1 MSVGSTLLSLQD
13 LDLELARDKVTLAD
27 MPELKQLA
35 SKRKTYLKLK
45 SEMTKIYAQ
54 RKDFDI
60 ELEDLD
66 RRQEDAE
73 EGVSIAQRRASDST
87 DYRQVQDLELEL
99 SSYAKELD
107 KVAFERKDVTA
118 KREQAVAREKHAE
131 EVIAKFEA
139 DVVKE
144 TKAARQKAADLQ
156 TAIDKNTRKREVLMQ
171 ELPSQIVDEY
181 ERGLKTVRGI
191 AVETL
196 NGNTPSVCR
205 MALQASSMDDLKHAD
220 EVARCPYCHRM
231 LVLGDVAAE
240 A

>member
-13 LDLELARDKVTLAD
+13 LDLELARDKATLAD

-73 EGVSIAQRRASDST
+73 EGISLAQRRADTT
-87 DYRQVQDLELEL
+87 DYRQVQDLEVEL

-131 EVIAKFEA
+131 EVIANFEA

-144 TKAARQKAADLQ
+144 TKATRQKAAELQ
-156 TAIDKNTRKREVLMQ
+156 ASIDKSTRKREALVQ
-171 ELPSQIVDEY
+171 ELPAQIADEY
-181 ERGLKTVRGI
+181 ERGLKTFRGI

-205 MALQASSMDDLKHAD
+205 MALQASSMDDLKHED
-220 EVARCPYCHRM
+220 EVAHCPYCHRI
-231 LVLGDVAAE
+231 LVLNADAVE